1 MRLRFWGT
9 RGSIPKPGPGTVRY
23 GGNTACVE
31 VRSDSGTLVVVDCG
45 TGAHG
50 LGQALLAEAGER
62 PLRGHLLI
70 SHTHWDHIQGIPFF
84 APFFVPGA
92 EWDVYAPRGLSSS
105 LRETLAGQMQYAY
118 FPITLENMG
127 ATIRYHDLVEGGFR
141 VGDVEVRTQYL
152 HHPALTLGYRL
163 EADGVSLVYAC
174 DHEPFAR
181 RLATGEGGI
190 DGQDRR
196 HAEFLAGADL
206 VVHDAQYTAAEYPAK
221 VGWGHSTVEY
231 AVAVCRLAGARRL
244 ALAHPDPMRDD
255 DAVDRLVETA
265 RAGPDG
271 ATPGLPLD
279 IFAAAEGLSVQLEG
293 RTGAG
298 DAAGQAD
305 AEAVS
310 AAAATAA
317 PPALAERSALL
328 AAAGTSAAA
337 ATVAEALRADDVR
350 VIEAADAA
358 SVLRLLGEERP
369 PLVVLARRLP
379 ADGADALEVCRV
391 IRGSGTAH
399 AREVPVIVVAT
410 ARQEEAGAA
419 AGVTDWLVEP
429 FSAVYART
437 RVRAWLM
444 RARCRWANAP
454 VPEGEE
460 RRLAALRRLGI
471 LDTPP
476 EERFDRLTRLG
487 AALFDVPLALVS
499 LIDQNRQW
507 LKSCHG
513 EVSTRESPREVSFCA
528 HAIATPGESMVVPD
542 ALRDPRFADSPV
554 VTSAPRVRFYAGCP
568 LVLEDGSC
576 VGTLCLIDTR
586 PRELD
591 EAALRLLRDVG
602 SLVRQELA
610 TGAGRL

>member
-1 MRLRFWGT
+1 
-9 RGSIPKPGPGTVRY
+9 
-23 GGNTACVE
+23 
-31 VRSDSGTLVVVDCG
+31 
-45 TGAHG
+45 
-50 LGQALLAEAGER
+50 
-62 PLRGHLLI
+62 
-70 SHTHWDHIQGIPFF
+70 
-84 APFFVPGA
+84 
-92 EWDVYAPRGLSSS
+92 
-105 LRETLAGQMQYAY
+105 
-118 FPITLENMG
+118 
-127 ATIRYHDLVEGGFR
+127 
-141 VGDVEVRTQYL
+141 
-152 HHPALTLGYRL
+152 
-163 EADGVSLVYAC
+163 
-174 DHEPFAR
+174 
-181 RLATGEGGI
+181 
-190 DGQDRR
+190 
-196 HAEFLAGADL
+196 
-206 VVHDAQYTAAEYPAK
+206 
-221 VGWGHSTVEY
+221 
-231 AVAVCRLAGARRL
+231 
-244 ALAHPDPMRDD
+244 
-255 DAVDRLVETA
+255 
-265 RAGPDG
+265 
-271 ATPGLPLD
+271 
-279 IFAAAEGLSVQLEG
+279 
-293 RTGAG
+293 
-298 DAAGQAD
+298 
-305 AEAVS
+305 
-310 AAAATAA
+310 
-317 PPALAERSALL
+317 
-328 AAAGTSAAA
+328 
-337 ATVAEALRADDVR
+337 
-350 VIEAADAA
+350 VIEAADAP
-358 SVLRLLGEERP
+358 SVLSLLGSERP

-379 ADGADALEVCRV
+379 DGADALEVCRV

-454 VPEGEE
+454 VLEGEE

-476 EERFDRLTRLG
+476 EERFDRLTRLA